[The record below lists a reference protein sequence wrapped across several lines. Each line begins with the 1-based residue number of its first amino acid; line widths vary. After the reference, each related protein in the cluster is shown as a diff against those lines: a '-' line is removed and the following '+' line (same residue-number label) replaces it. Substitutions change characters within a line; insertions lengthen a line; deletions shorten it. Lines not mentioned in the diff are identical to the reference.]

1 MTPRVLESLIDTHVE
16 TFSPASARSKSATS
30 TRQPEQLTND
40 LIAELESINIS

>member
-16 TFSPASARSKSATS
+16 AFSPASARSQPV
-30 TRQPEQLTND
+30 TRQPEPLTHD